1 MVYLGR
7 EEEARKGTEL
17 HGLLSTV
24 LSDKLKPDEKKSILK
39 TEYNIA
45 ISEELEGGLVHMCN
59 LSVAI
64 AEKSLEK
71 GIEQGIEKGIE
82 KGIEQGKLELLF
94 SLIKK
99 GRITKE
105 EAAGEVNM
113 SSEDFEALFR
123 NA

>member
-7 EEEARKGTEL
+7 EEEAKKGTEL

-82 KGIEQGKLELLF
+82 QGKLELLF

-113 SSEDFEALFR
+113 SSEDFEVLFR